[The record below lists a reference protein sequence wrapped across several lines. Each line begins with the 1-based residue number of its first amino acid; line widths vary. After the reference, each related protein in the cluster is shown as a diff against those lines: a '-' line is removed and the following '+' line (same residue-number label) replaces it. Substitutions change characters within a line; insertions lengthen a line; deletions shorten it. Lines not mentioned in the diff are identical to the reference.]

1 MRGNQLMG
9 RVSGIVCAVLL
20 TAGWM
25 VLLGMG
31 CRGQTGNI
39 FREDSM
45 SMLEVAPEGSLEML
59 LPIPDKTV
67 VLTFDDAVKSHR
79 HYVAP
84 LLSALEFNAT
94 FYITACWMDDAENF
108 LSWDEVAEIHAMGFE
123 IGNHSWTH
131 RGFHTPENAE
141 DLAAELTQVE
151 EALAAVG
158 VPRPVTF
165 GWPGNAFGP
174 EALAVLRESG
184 YVFARRGMQPEKP
197 YGEIHMGPVLTA
209 ERYDPLLIPT
219 TGDAYPT
226 WTLEHFI
233 ELVNQAKAG
242 QIVVLQFHGVPD
254 NAHPWVHT
262 PPEMFA
268 QFMDY
273 LFDNKFHVIAM
284 RDLMAYIDPNFP
296 VEDPMVAMRYPEK

>member
-1 MRGNQLMG
+1 
-9 RVSGIVCAVLL
+9 
-20 TAGWM
+20 
-25 VLLGMG
+25 
-31 CRGQTGNI
+31 
-39 FREDSM
+39 M
-45 SMLEVAPEGSLEML
+45 SMLEVAPESNPETL

-79 HYVAP
+79 QYVAP
-84 LLSALEFNAT
+84 LLSALDFNAT
-94 FYITACWMDDAENF
+94 FYITACWMDDTENF
-108 LSWDEVAEIHAMGFE
+108 LTWDEVAEIHAMGFE
-123 IGNHSWTH
+123 IGNHTWTH
-131 RGFHTPENAE
+131 RGFNTPENAE
-141 DLAAELTQVE
+141 ELAEELTQVE

-174 EALAVLRESG
+174 EALAVLREAG

-219 TGDAYPT
+219 TGDAYPN

-242 QIVVLQFHGVPD
+242 NIVVLQFHGVPD
-254 NAHPWVHT
+254 IAHPWVHT

-268 QFMDY
+268 QYMDY
-273 LFDNKFHVIAM
+273 LHENGFHVIAM
-284 RDLMAYIDPNFP
+284 RDLIAYIDPNAP
-296 VEDPMVAMRYPEK
+296 VDDPMTITRYPDNK